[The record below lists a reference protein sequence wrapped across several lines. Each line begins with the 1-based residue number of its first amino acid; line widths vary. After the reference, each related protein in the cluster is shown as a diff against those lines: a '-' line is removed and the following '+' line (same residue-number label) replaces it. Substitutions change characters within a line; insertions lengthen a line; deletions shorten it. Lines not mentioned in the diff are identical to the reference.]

1 MCSQFYFSLS
11 INFSVRVFNFVVDFI
26 SVLGNTP
33 LSKLEYFSLFSF
45 FRLGLIVEISSL
57 NLSNILAFNIVL
69 FSIFVS
75 SILSIVNKLLNLK
88 LITEKQYYILKEK
101 TKKFYRI
108 NHKLCVWIK
117 IDKISLWEI
126 EVF

>member
-101 TKKFYRI
+101 IKKFYRI
-108 NHKLCVWIK
+108 K
-117 IDKISLWEI
+117 S
-126 EVF
+126 